1 MTLEVRL
8 AMKLGLYYSFYLV
21 AKTIGF
27 ANTYLGD
34 SDLSTTQRYPVF
46 EQLGPDGCAA
56 FCY

>member
-1 MTLEVRL
+1 
-8 AMKLGLYYSFYLV
+8 MKLGLYYSFYLV